1 MKLLQLLLL
10 SVFLVTACD
19 PRAGSKTDD
28 TSAPS
33 PKPAGIQCF
42 TMSSKTADITVLLN
56 TAEDGSVTGMQSG
69 TVHDEE
75 NAYYT
80 SYQSRITGA
89 WSGDTLN
96 ANLVTVI
103 EYDVQESEELWV
115 LKGDTL
121 IMGQG
126 NLVKSECGEFT
137 SEEWDTRLKL
147 HGKWQS
153 VDDPKSFVRIRETQ
167 WIDEYEGMP
176 DATSQTQMM
185 VLDECGGNPA
195 PNGAYISTDDERCF
209 SINVLTETDLE
220 LTYMARGN
228 TLKYK
233 KVKE

>member
-19 PRAGSKTDD
+19 PGSGNKTDD
-28 TSAPS
+28 TSAEA

-126 NLVKSECGEFT
+126 NLVKSECGELA

-195 PNGAYISTDDERCF
+195 PNGAYISTEDERCF

-228 TLKYK
+228 TMKYK